1 MTLDFGSIPWLAVG
15 IAALAIFFL
24 GALWYT
30 AFFGKAWQKLHGYSD
45 EKVKQMQAAKP
56 PPVFFGGMLAS
67 YLLVGIGLALVLG
80 WAGAGGVQQGAT
92 VGLVLW
98 LGLALPI
105 GFTAW
110 LASDK
115 PLAAFAIDWSYQLAF
130 LVMGGVI
137 IASLAGRPAA
147 LPAATTP
154 TPDPSPATAQAPA
167 TGPAPASNEAP
178 MPQFIWRLVPARLE
192 MVTKGPTPEEQQ
204 QLGAHFAYL
213 QGLEAKGSLILAGK
227 TSRDDETVFG
237 VCIARA
243 ESEEAA
249 RALMQGDPAVQ
260 SGVMKAELFPF
271 GVALGAGAPR
281 R

>member
-1 MTLDFGSIPWLAVG
+1 MSLDFGSIPWLAVG

-30 AFFGKAWQKLHGYSD
+30 ALFGKAWQKLHGYSD

-56 PPVFFGGMLAS
+56 PPVFFGGMLGS
-67 YLLVGIGLALVLG
+67 YLLVAIGLALVVD
-80 WAGAGGVQQGAT
+80 WAGARGAPAGVV

-105 GFTAW
+105 GITAW

-137 IASLAGRPAA
+137 IASLAGQ
-147 LPAATTP
+147 PAATATTP
-154 TPDPSPATAQAPA
+154 PGASAVSAQASA
-167 TGPAPASNEAP
+167 TGPTTQAHEAP
-178 MPQFIWRLVPARLE
+178 MPQFIWRLVPARME
-192 MVTKGPTPEEQQ
+192 MVTKGPTPDEQRTV
-204 QLGAHFAYL
+204 GEHFAYL
-213 QGLEAKGSLILAGK
+213 QTLEAQGSLILAGR
-227 TSRDDETVFG
+227 TSRDDESVFG
-237 VCIARA
+237 VCIAKA
-243 ESEEAA
+243 PDEAAA
-249 RALMQGDPAVQ
+249 RALMEADPAVK

-271 GVALGAGAPR
+271 SVALGAGAGGK
-281 R
+281 